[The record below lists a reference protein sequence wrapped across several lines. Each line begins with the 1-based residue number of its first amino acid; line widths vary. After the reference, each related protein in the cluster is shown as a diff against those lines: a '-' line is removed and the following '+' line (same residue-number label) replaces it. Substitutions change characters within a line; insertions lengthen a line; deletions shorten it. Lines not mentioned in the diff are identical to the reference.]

1 MAPSRAHTN
10 VLIWPGQAFGFARQS
25 PQAPPASTDESS
37 VDRVTASRRTLGED
51 EIRIARARLAE
62 MQLAEDPHQPTQL
75 EISAESVSDSHPH
88 AEIVAQPPE
97 ESTPLFD
104 LRALLEPHPSI
115 EDGDERRRA
124 AMLSMFL
131 LAALPVIP
139 ICLSVRLLVM
149 DLPPLVQLGQVGVA
163 LGVLVLWAG
172 SRTRHYH
179 AVAAALPVLCMAL
192 FVPVVWTGLGAAE
205 VVGTSRGVAAAR
217 LGAGM
222 TLEPKEMVLV
232 TVGAILAVVAAVVMS
247 PVVPNETMVPPIV
260 LMSFGAATVLASR
273 RLRMEDH
280 DAMEVQAAALLRSQE
295 RYEMAAK
302 GATDGLWDW
311 DLRTGQVFLSP
322 RWCGLLGLTTADVPP
337 TLHGWFDR
345 VHGEDLP
352 RLRRSVAAFM
362 ASEDEMFE
370 STHRVRHASGA
381 WRWFRVRGLA
391 LRDADG
397 RVLRIAGSQS
407 DITERRAFED
417 QLTHDAFHD
426 PLTGLPNRALFLNR
440 VTHCLARQS
449 RREEQRF
456 AVLFLDLDCFKV
468 INDSLGHRVGDML
481 LRSVSRRL
489 QACLRPGDTVARLGG
504 DEFTILLDDVASE
517 GDAIDVA
524 TRIRIAMERPFNFEG
539 HEIVTSV
546 SIGIAPSNV
555 AYVRPEDLI
564 RDADTAMYRV
574 KAGGRAGH
582 KLFDRQ
588 MHEHAVRRLHLESDL
603 RRALDRREFMVHYQP
618 TINLE
623 TGRIQGFEALVRWS
637 NDGRTV
643 FPDEFIPIAEE
654 TGLIEQIDTFVM
666 AEACRQVRSWQDRW
680 AGGRPLSLNVNV
692 SGRQFRSHDI
702 CPRIEGILHATGFE
716 PASLKLE
723 ITESVVME
731 DAARS
736 RELLVA
742 LRGLGVRVAIDD
754 FGTGYSSL
762 HYLHEFDVDD
772 LKVDRSFI
780 DNMGK
785 KRDTARIVETV
796 IGLGHGLG
804 MSVTAEGV
812 ETDEQLARIRE
823 FGCEVAQGY
832 LFSRPVDA
840 AGAWELLEAD
850 PCW

>member
-1 MAPSRAHTN
+1 MD
-10 VLIWPGQAFGFARQS
+10 L
-25 PQAPPASTDESS
+25 
-37 VDRVTASRRTLGED
+37 VTASRRALAD
-51 EIRIARARLAE
+51 DDIALRRARLAVLRDDE
-62 MQLAEDPHQPTQL
+62 ERIDRTQL
-75 EISAESVSDSHPH
+75 DLSMEAVADAHPH

-97 ESTPLFD
+97 DDTPIFE
-104 LRALLEPHPSI
+104 LRVLLEPHSSI
-115 EDGDERRRA
+115 EDEVERRRA
-124 AMLSMFL
+124 SMLSMFL
-131 LAALPVIP
+131 LAALPVVP
-139 ICLSVRLLVM
+139 VCVAVRLVVM
-149 DLPPLVQLGQVGVA
+149 DLPPAVQLAQIVVA
-163 LGVLVLWAG
+163 LGVISLWAG
-172 SRTRHYH
+172 SRTRYYH
-179 AVAAALPVLCMAL
+179 AVAAALPLLCMAL
-192 FVPVVWTGLGAAE
+192 LPIVVALDLGARE
-205 VVGTSRGVAAAR
+205 VLGTSCIVAAS
-217 LGAGM
+217 LFVAGM
-222 TLEPKEMVLV
+222 TLRPRAMVLV
-232 TVGAILAVVAAVVMS
+232 TAGAIVAVVATVLLS
-247 PVVPNETMVPPIV
+247 PVVPAETMVPPIV
-260 LMSFGAATVLASR
+260 LMAFGGATVLASR
-273 RLRMEDH
+273 LLRDEDH
-280 DAMEVQAAALLRSQE
+280 DAMEVQSAALLRSQE
-295 RYEMAAK
+295 RYEMAAR

-352 RLRRSVAAFM
+352 RLRRSLAAFM

-370 STHRVRHASGA
+370 STHRVRHSSGT

-391 LRDADG
+391 LRDGDG

-449 RREEQRF
+449 RREELRF
-456 AVLFLDLDCFKV
+456 AVLFLDLDRFKV
-468 INDSLGHRVGDML
+468 INDSLGHRVGDLL
-481 LRSVSRRL
+481 LRSVSKRL

-504 DEFTILLDDVASE
+504 DEFTILLDDIAHD
-517 GDAIDVA
+517 GDAVEVA

-546 SIGIAPSNV
+546 SIGIAPSNIT
-555 AYVRPEDLI
+555 YTRPEDLI
-564 RDADTAMYRV
+564 RDADTAMYQV
-574 KAGGRAGH
+574 KSGGRAGH
-582 KLFDRQ
+582 QLFDRQ

-603 RRALDRREFMVHYQP
+603 RRALDRREFTVHYQP
-618 TINLE
+618 TVDLE
-623 TGRIQGFEALVRWS
+623 TGQIAGFEALVRWS
-637 NDGRTV
+637 RDGRTV

-654 TGLIEQIDTFVM
+654 TGLIEHIDTFVM
-666 AEACRQVRSWQDRW
+666 AEACRQMRSWQQRW
-680 AGGRPLSLNVNV
+680 QGGRPLSLNVNV

-702 CPRIEGILHATGFE
+702 CARIEGILHATGFE
-716 PASLKLE
+716 PGSLRLE

-742 LRGLGVRVAIDD
+742 LRALGVRVAIDD

-762 HYLHEFDVDD
+762 NYLHEFDVDD

-785 KRDTARIVETV
+785 ERDTIRIVETV

-804 MSVTAEGV
+804 MTVTAEGV
-812 ETDEQLARIRE
+812 ETMDQLRKIRE
-823 FGCEVAQGY
+823 LGCEVAQGY
-832 LFSRPVDA
+832 LFSKPVPA